1 MQPPEELDWVLPFQG
16 MEIGDS
22 FFIPT
27 LRLSNMI
34 YVLDTRAK
42 SAGIRVKVYAT
53 VKDGYLGV
61 RAWRVR

>member
-1 MQPPEELDWVLPFQG
+1 